1 MTDTIAAIAT
11 ARAPAAIG
19 IVRISGPETLAWWT
33 AYLPPAAERAPPHCP
48 TAG

>member
-19 IVRISGPETLAWWT
+19 IVRISGPETLAVVDGKFD
-33 AYLPPAAERAPPHCP
+33 LGRIRPV
-48 TAG
+48 